1 VNETPQ
7 QYMQRIQGHL
17 AGADPLVVLEAT
29 ADRLARVV
37 QGKSSDILH
46 RRPSPE
52 RWSVAEIV
60 MHLAEA
66 ELVIAY
72 RVRIILE
79 KNGVPIP
86 AFDQDVWARRYRDAQ
101 IKPALEMHRGLRQA
115 NLALYRSFSPE
126 QWEQYGMH
134 SERGKESIRKIV
146 NLAAGN
152 DLNHMKQIEEILAP
166 S

>member
-7 QYMQRIQGHL
+7 QYIQRIQGYL
-17 AGADPLVVLEAT
+17 DGGDPLVVLEAT
-29 ADRLARVV
+29 SERLVKAVEGSNDRL
-37 QGKSSDILH
+37 Q
-46 RRPSPE
+46 RRPSSD

-66 ELVIAY
+66 ELVISY

-79 KNGVPIP
+79 KNGVPIQ

-101 IKPALEMHRGLRQA
+101 IKPALDMHRGLRQA
-115 NLALYRSFSPE
+115 NLALYRSLSPE

-134 SERGKESIRKIV
+134 SERGKETIRQIV
-146 NLAAGN
+146 TLAAGH
-152 DLNHMKQIEEILAP
+152 DLNHLKQVEEILARV
-166 S
+166 